1 MSEAQAVV
9 GLDRLPWLNDEVK
22 PAPKPRSRSSG
33 GGDWRA
39 LAGWIVA
46 AALLLASG
54 GYWLGTHSRE
64 GEQAS
69 YPAESR
75 PSATVPLPEPRPATS
90 GSTQPS
96 VALPATPDV
105 RHAPVPEVRIVRP
118 EPLRRVVR
126 PRAEPAPESKTESA
140 PEAETQAA
148 QPPAQATP
156 APQRAAPVV
165 QAPPQPLRLWPSWQS
180 RGAYGR
186 LVQIGA
192 FGSRQQAKLGWRY
205 MVDAYPALTRL
216 PAVVVETRNSRRRP
230 FYRFQIGTTS
240 QAHSEILCQRMQQI
254 RFSCAVVG
262 LPWKPRGVER

>member
-1 MSEAQAVV
+1 MSEARAAA
-9 GLDRLPWLNDEVK
+9 GFDRLPWLNDEVK
-22 PAPKPRSRSSG
+22 PAPAPKPRSRPRG

-75 PSATVPLPEPRPATS
+75 RSATVPLPEPRPAQ
-90 GSTQPS
+90 QPS
-96 VALPATPDV
+96 VALPATPEV
-105 RHAPVPEVRIVRP
+105 RQAPVREVRIGHP
-118 EPLRRVVR
+118 EPLRRAVR
-126 PRAEPAPESKTESA
+126 PRAEPEQKAEPAPET
-140 PEAETQAA
+140 ETQPAQPAA
-148 QPPAQATP
+148 QTAPPAA
-156 APQRAAPVV
+156 AAPAV
-165 QAPPQPLRLWPSWQS
+165 QAPAQPLRLWPSWQS

-205 MVDAYPALTRL
+205 MVEAYPSLTRL

-262 LPWKPRGVER
+262 LPWRPRGVER